1 MKLAIAAAA
10 VVTAAIA
17 TTGSAATGSAAT
29 SLARP
34 AAAACST
41 QKTTV
46 KGHTAYI
53 FCGPATGTLSVGGT
67 TYSFHGGTCIK
78 GSTLIVAIGA
88 ASPDSEFAAALFP
101 PWWRA
106 NRAFEAAASAGAGV
120 GVGLWP
126 SILIVRGRTEDLSA
140 RLRAAG
146 AVLVVQAGAF
156 VPCRIPGEGV
166 TP

>member
-1 MKLAIAAAA
+1 MKAASPTAVRAAPGLLATGGAIAA
-10 VVTAAIA
+10 
-17 TTGSAATGSAAT
+17 
-29 SLARP
+29 
-34 AAAACST
+34 
-41 QKTTV
+41 
-46 KGHTAYI
+46 
-53 FCGPATGTLSVGGT
+53 
-67 TYSFHGGTCIK
+67 
-78 GSTLIVAIGA
+78 TLIVAIGA

-106 NRAFEAAASAGAGV
+106 NRAFEAAASAGAVV